1 MMLQDPD
8 YDHLTCGVVF
18 ILVVLLWLQVCCL
31 MFNSTYL
38 KENLQ
43 DHELDDDN
51 KQDDN
56 FDDNNDDDD
65 DDDDDTSTLAILN
78 ESLCA
83 VGR

>member
-1 MMLQDPD
+1 MGLKMKMMGRIIIVMIVMMLQDPD

-51 KQDDN
+51 K
-56 FDDNNDDDD
+56 
-65 DDDDDTSTLAILN
+65 
-78 ESLCA
+78 
-83 VGR
+83 